1 MTESSGHG
9 ASDET
14 FAPAGG
20 PQSPSAS
27 ATQQPMPATVKSG
40 PEHSRTDVRLLPL
53 LPLLYFT
60 AVPATQPFE
69 LCP

>member
-1 MTESSGHG
+1 MV
-9 ASDET
+9 
-14 FAPAGG
+14 PATGRL
-20 PQSPSAS
+20 PWPEDRNCPLAS

-40 PEHSRTDVRLLPL
+40 PESSRTDVRLLPL

-60 AVPATQPFE
+60 AVPAAQPFE